1 MSAAGAGGLELE
13 ALGLRLPGITLAGI
27 AASVGHGECLVI
39 LGPNGA
45 GKSVLLEAIAGFH
58 RLSHGRVRLAG
69 RDVTALA
76 PERRHIAFMFQ
87 DFALF
92 PHLSVAENVRF
103 GATDEARVDK
113 LLERFG
119 IAHLRDRLPYY
130 LSGGEKQRVALA
142 RAFATDPALLLLDE
156 PSSALD
162 ARARDQ
168 LHEDLR
174 ALLAETGVPMV
185 YVTHDRAEA
194 LALAD
199 RLAVMRDGRFLQQGS
214 PEEVFQRPSEPFVAA
229 FVGMETLL
237 PGTVMEATGAFA
249 HVVCGGL
256 VLNARSQ
263 AVAAGQAVLAGVRPE
278 NVLLSPRAPADAA
291 NRFGAAVRALL
302 DRGPYVRVRVEAL
315 GHSLITFVPKHD
327 EALHG
332 LRVGDAVDVA
342 IAAEHVHLLAVPPS

>member
-1 MSAAGAGGLELE
+1 MSAASGGLELE
-13 ALGLRLPGITLAGI
+13 ALGLRLAGITLTGI
-27 AASVGHGECLVI
+27 DASVGRAECLVI

-76 PERRHIAFMFQ
+76 PERRRIAFMFQ

-103 GATDEARVDK
+103 GATGEARVDK

-174 ALLAETGVPMV
+174 VLLAETGVPMV

-199 RLAVMRDGRFLQQGS
+199 RLAVMRDGRFVQQGI
-214 PEEVFQRPSEPFVAA
+214 PEEVFQRPCEPFVAA

-237 PGTVMEATGAFA
+237 AGTVTERDGAFVRVA
-249 HVVCGGL
+249 CGGL
-256 VLNARSQ
+256 ILNARSQ
-263 AVAAGQAVLAGVRPE
+263 AAAAGQAVLAGVRPE
-278 NVLLSPRAPADAA
+278 NVIVSRRAPADAA
-291 NRFGAAVRALL
+291 NRFSAAVRALL
-302 DRGPYVRVRVEAL
+302 DRGPYVRVRLDAL
-315 GHSLITFVPKHD
+315 GHSLIAFVPKRD
-327 EALHG
+327 DVLHG
-332 LRVGDAVDVA
+332 LRAGETVDVA
-342 IAAEHVHLLAVPPS
+342 IAAEHVHLIDVSPS

>member
-1 MSAAGAGGLELE
+1 MSAAAGGLELE

-27 AASVGHGECLVI
+27 DASVGRGECLVI

-45 GKSVLLEAIAGFH
+45 GKSMLLEAIAGFH
-58 RLSHGRVRLAG
+58 RLSQGRVRLAG

-76 PERRHIAFMFQ
+76 PERRRIAFMFQ

-92 PHLSVAENVRF
+92 PHLSVVENVRF
-103 GATDEARVDK
+103 GATGAARVER
-113 LLERFG
+113 LLDRFG

-168 LHEDLR
+168 LHDDLR

-185 YVTHDRAEA
+185 YVTHDRGEA

-199 RLAVMRDGRFLQQGS
+199 RLAVMRDGRFVQQGI
-214 PEEVFQRPSEPFVAA
+214 PQQVFQRPSDPFVAA

-237 PGTVMEATGAFA
+237 PGRVMELAGAFA
-249 HVVCGGL
+249 RVACGDL
-256 VLNARSQ
+256 VLNAASQ
-263 AVAAGQAVLAGVRPE
+263 GVVAGQAVLACVRPE
-278 NVLLSPRAPADAA
+278 NLLLSSSAA
-291 NRFGAAVRALL
+291 AAGGNRFRAAVRALL
-302 DRGPYVRVRVEAL
+302 DRGPYVRVRLDAL
-315 GHSLITFVPKHD
+315 GHSLIAFVPKHD
-327 EALHG
+327 EVLHG
-332 LRVGDAVDVA
+332 LRAGDEIDGV
-342 IAAEHVHLLAVPPS
+342 IAAEHVHLIAVPPS

>member
-1 MSAAGAGGLELE
+1 MSAAAGGLELE

-27 AASVGHGECLVI
+27 DASVGRGECLVI

-45 GKSVLLEAIAGFH
+45 GKSMLLEAIAGFH

-76 PERRHIAFMFQ
+76 PERRRIAFMFQ

-103 GATDEARVDK
+103 GAAGEARVEG

-185 YVTHDRAEA
+185 YVTHDRGEA

-199 RLAVMRDGRFLQQGS
+199 RLAVMRDGRFVQQGI
-214 PEEVFQRPSEPFVAA
+214 PEELFQRPSDPFVAA

-237 PGTVMEATGAFA
+237 PGTVVERTGTSA
-249 HVVCGGL
+249 HVACAGL

-263 AVAAGQAVLAGVRPE
+263 GVIAGQAVLACVRPE
-278 NVLLSPRAPADAA
+278 NVLVTRRAPADAA
-291 NRFGAAVRALL
+291 NRFAGVVRAVL
-302 DRGPYVRVRVEAL
+302 DRGAYVRVRLEAL
-315 GHSLITFVPKHD
+315 GHSLIAFVPKHD
-327 EALHG
+327 EVLHG
-332 LRVGDAVDVA
+332 LRAGAAVDVV
-342 IAAEHVHLLAVPPS
+342 IAAEHVHLVAVPPS